1 MSLNSSSTNNSLLQ
15 KLLTVGLL
23 AAAFLVSAG
32 TVVFLSLKG
41 KEVKV
46 PELTGKTEGEAERLL
61 SEQSLRFKVRNRTT
75 SEKYQEHLV
84 SEQMPP
90 AGSTAKAG
98 QLVTVVVSTGIEAKK
113 EEAKATPKAT
123 TSPKPKP
130 SISPSPK
137 KKDDIKDKDKE
148 KEDANK
154 KDTAK
159 EKADS
164 DTKDKDE
171 NKDKKDVNGK
181 PEGNGKPKDAASLP
195 KPSPKPSLKP
205 TVKPSPKKDST
216 N

>member
-1 MSLNSSSTNNSLLQ
+1 MALNSSSTNNSLLQ
-15 KLLTVGLL
+15 KLLTVCLL

-46 PELTGKTEGEAERLL
+46 PDLAGKTEGEAERLL

-90 AGSTAKAG
+90 SGSTAKAG

-113 EEAKATPKAT
+113 EETKVTPKASA
-123 TSPKPKP
+123 SPKPKP
-130 SISPSPK
+130 STSPSPK
-137 KKDDIKDKDKE
+137 KKDDTKNKDKDTESADKA
-148 KEDANK
+148 DK

-164 DTKDKDE
+164 DS
-171 NKDKKDVNGK
+171 KDKKEVNGK
-181 PEGNGKPKDAASLP
+181 PKEAASSP
-195 KPSPKPSLKP
+195 KPSPKPSLKPSLKP
-205 TVKPSPKKDST
+205 TVKPSPKKDSV